1 MRVVVDTNVLVSAL
15 LSPHHAPARVLDMI
29 LAGELEP
36 VFDDRILAE
45 YREVLM
51 RPKFSFEERS
61 AEDVL
66 AYFERAGMAVVAP
79 PLNVNLPNLD
89 DLMFL
94 EVAATAEAVLVSGN
108 LRHYPA
114 EQRHGAVVLAPG
126 PFLEHW
132 QEQS

>member
-94 EVAATAEAVLVSGN
+94 AVQVSRICLG
-108 LRHYPA
+108 L
-114 EQRHGAVVLAPG
+114 HGLWRCGALGA
-126 PFLEHW
+126 
-132 QEQS
+132 

>member
-15 LSPHHAPARVLDMI
+15 LSPHHAPARVLDLI

-45 YREVLM
+45 YREVVM
-51 RPKFSFEERS
+51 RPKFSFEARL

-66 AYFERAGMAVVAP
+66 AYFEHAGMAVVAP
-79 PLNVNLPNLD
+79 PLNISLPDPD

-94 EVAATAEAVLVSGN
+94 EAAAEAAAVLVSGN
-108 LRHYPA
+108 LRHYPV
-114 EQRHGAVVLAPG
+114 EQRQGVVVLTPG
-126 PFLEHW
+126 SFLEHW
-132 QEQS
+132 QAQS